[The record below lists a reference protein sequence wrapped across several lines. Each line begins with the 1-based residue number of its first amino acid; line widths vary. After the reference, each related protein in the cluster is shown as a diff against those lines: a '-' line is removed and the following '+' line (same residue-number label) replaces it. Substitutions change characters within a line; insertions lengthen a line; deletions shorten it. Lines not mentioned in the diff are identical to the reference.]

1 MYVAPQSVIIAQP
14 SKRLP
19 AIRPRP
25 VSKLAKR
32 LGRLD
37 QVYTYSSGV
46 TAAVSAPCAP
56 FRCGDVEWLGR
67 LPRPFIFQ
75 KTLWSNAHGIAWHG
89 MARHGYDYGYGYGYG
104 RHDVLVL
111 CFVGNAERDREKR
124 RRDDGSLY
132 VRTHMGKEAMHPG
145 SQVVVRSKTCKHW
158 SWFVLIRCHIQYH
171 VLCYIYR

>member
-32 LGRLD
+32 LGRLG
-37 QVYTYSSGV
+37 QVHTYLSGV

-56 FRCGDVEWLGR
+56 FRCGVVEWLGR

-75 KTLWSNAHGIAWHG
+75 KTLWLNAHGIAWHG
-89 MARHGYDYGYGYGYG
+89 TARHGYDYGYAMGMGMGMADAMFWFCVLWGMLSGTG
-104 RHDVLVL
+104 RKGDEMMAH
-111 CFVGNAERDREKR
+111 
-124 RRDDGSLY
+124 
-132 VRTHMGKEAMHPG
+132 
-145 SQVVVRSKTCKHW
+145 
-158 SWFVLIRCHIQYH
+158 
-171 VLCYIYR
+171 